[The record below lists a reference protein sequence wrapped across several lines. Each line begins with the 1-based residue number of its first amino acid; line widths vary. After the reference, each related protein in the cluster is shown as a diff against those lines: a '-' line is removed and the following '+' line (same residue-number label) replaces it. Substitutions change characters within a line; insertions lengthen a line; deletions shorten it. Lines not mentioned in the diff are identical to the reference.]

1 MAQELGTGKGGG
13 GGPEMVGCMDPTAL
27 NYNGFATVP
36 CGPNGPYQPDLG
48 GVLTSGCCQKLNTT
62 PGGGGED
69 DGALDLAE
77 MDGNPGGSGNNSN
90 DDNNSNEDN
99 DVIDLNPILCPTQ
112 LEMVITTGGVVL
124 DSQGNNLP
132 PECCDTHIVGTPVSY
147 VSNLH
152 GRGACMVT
160 NESNPCPTINELSI
174 SPLDQVTIIGIDN
187 PECCNQ
193 NVVGQP
199 VSWLDGDCKLVP
211 QNTTC
216 FFDSIFLNPYLAPNL
231 PPTTNIQQVIGSL
244 NGISTALNQ
253 ECCTNEVAGFPVQW
267 NGNLNICQTVTEEG
281 DNPSNLSNV
290 TISLNQELISPK
302 ECDDLLISVKLF
314 FKEPTQE
321 CTTEVITASI
331 LPTHPSITV
340 EQLGIFTS
348 DTDGFNNWVDLGCRL
363 INANNNSFNLDVVI
377 AGLANC
383 CDYDV
388 RIDNVRVDCYKEE
401 DRVFWDNKKC
411 PGFDLQRVIDNKKSW
426 VYNPGTFTGVTEQD
440 SIIIKGGDETLIQ
453 GFGVINRTFAPSP
466 DADIPWR
473 YTDYWEQSNI
483 MEPHTKQVINSKEM
497 ELTFN
502 MCGQCCV
509 EYSPCPPGFTLSAG
523 TATCFKVLEEKQFQ
537 DGWDFDFQDGIP
549 YDFMDF

>member
-1 MAQELGTGKGGG
+1 MAQELGPGKGGG
-13 GGPEMVGCMDPTAL
+13 GPEVVGCTDPTAL
-27 NYNGFATVP
+27 NYNGFATVS

-48 GVLTSGCCQKLNTT
+48 GILTSGCCQKNNTT
-62 PGGGGED
+62 PGGGG
-69 DGALDLAE
+69 GALDLE
-77 MDGNPGGSGNNSN
+77 DLNTGGNTGGNTL
-90 DDNNSNEDN
+90 DPILE
-99 DVIDLNPILCPTQ
+99 VIDLNPILCPTQ

-124 DSQGNNLP
+124 DSQGNNLS

-147 VSNLH
+147 VTNLN

-174 SPLDQVTIIGIDN
+174 SGIDQLTIIGIDN

-199 VSWLDGDCKLVP
+199 VSWVANGSGGSGDCKLVP

-244 NGISTALNQ
+244 NGIATALNQ
-253 ECCTNEVAGFPVQW
+253 ECCTNDVAGFPVQW
-267 NGNLNICQTVTEEG
+267 NDSLGICQTVTESG
-281 DNPSNLSNV
+281 VQNQSNV
-290 TISLNQELISPK
+290 TISLNQELISPE
-302 ECDDLLISVKLF
+302 ECDDLLISIKLF

-331 LPTHPSITV
+331 LPTHPSIIV

-348 DTDGFNNWVDLGCRL
+348 DTDDFNSWVDLGCRL
-363 INANNNSFNLDVVI
+363 TNVNNNSFNLDVVV
-377 AGLANC
+377 AGLLNC
-383 CDYDV
+383 CDYDI
-388 RIDNVRVDCYKEE
+388 RIDNIRVDCYKEE

-440 SIIIKGGDETLIQ
+440 SIIIKGGDDSLIQ

-483 MEPHTKQVINSKEM
+483 LEPHTKQVINSKEM

-537 DGWDFDFQDGIP
+537 DGWNFDFQDGIP